1 GKFPQ
6 VTAPVTAKG
15 VEDTALYVYNR
26 LLSLNEVGGEPAR
39 FGWPPERVHKALAA
53 RAAQPGGLS
62 PLSTHDTKRSEDV
75 RARLNVLSELP
86 GEWTDRVGRWMHL
99 NAPHRTEADEG
110 AVAPDA
116 NEEYLI
122 YQTLVGAW
130 LGEPDF
136 TVRIQAFVKKALCEA
151 KVHSSWI
158 NPDPD
163 YEAAVAAFVDR
174 LLDPGASAE
183 FLADIE
189 EFAKRVAYFG
199 RINSLAQT
207 TIRCTAPGVPDTYQS

>member
-1 GKFPQ
+1 
-6 VTAPVTAKG
+6 
-15 VEDTALYVYNR
+15 
-26 LLSLNEVGGEPAR
+26 S
-39 FGWPPERVHKALAA
+39 
-53 RAAQPGGLS
+53 LS

-75 RARLNVLSELP
+75 RARLNVLSEVP
-86 GEWTDRVGRWMHL
+86 GEWADRVTRWAYL
-99 NAPHRTEADEG
+99 NRPHKAELEEG
-110 AVAPDA
+110 MLAPDA

-130 LGEPDF
+130 PVPGEPRPSGSGCGSEDHPVPHGRGSPQEVTDF
-136 TVRIQAFVKKALCEA
+136 TARIQAYVKKALCEA

-158 NPDPD
+158 NPDHD